1 MGRETAQTKAQ
12 GGQERGADWE
22 QPPLELP
29 WTESEFCMKDLCFML
44 GFVQTPSSQGKAVT
58 LSSDLP
64 SLAPHFLTRERKC
77 CPVGTSN
84 LSTDQKPQECW

>member
-1 MGRETAQTKAQ
+1 MGREAAQTKAQ
-12 GGQERGADWE
+12 GGQGRGADWE

-29 WTESEFCMKDLCFML
+29 RTESEFCMKELCCML

-64 SLAPHFLTRERKC
+64 SLAPI
-77 CPVGTSN
+77 S
-84 LSTDQKPQECW
+84 